1 MSRTMEVTF
10 RKLTAPAFPH
20 FHCLSSSPQYIT
32 PTHLPP
38 QSPITAMSISNYTHN
53 KPLIA
58 CRTKTFNVTLL
69 LTLLLSLSFQFQ
81 NSIHERCNPRLQIF
95 LRNASSG
102 IERETRERSKT
113 TVKRIDWLIVTERV
127 SVAMREREWWSDG
140 VSGGWSSGWGE
151 PPPCVH
157 RRLLEKQR
165 EKVKRRFCFHFPVKY
180 FR

>member
-95 LRNASSG
+95 LLLQR
-102 IERETRERSKT
+102 IERALVYGQKNTLNKEF
-113 TVKRIDWLIVTERV
+113 
-127 SVAMREREWWSDG
+127 
-140 VSGGWSSGWGE
+140 
-151 PPPCVH
+151 
-157 RRLLEKQR
+157 EK
-165 EKVKRRFCFHFPVKY
+165 KKIKIKKKKI
-180 FR
+180 